1 MLVPVD
7 ARFSWQQINWSR
19 HPFLVFSNGRST
31 CTYIVDHAN
40 LNCSWIFFLAGYGH
54 LTPVT
59 TYGKLFCIVFCLF
72 GIPVCLLT
80 LKTAGELISRFLT
93 CVVTRFERKVLKNK
107 DVRHVEIKCTMLAV
121 TVMALYLSLSA
132 AVQVIWE
139 KWSFLDAFY
148 AWFVAFSTI
157 GFGDYIPFDSV
168 VPRKDKHG
176 ITAAIFHVV
185 ATFPALFGLAIVAS
199 VMNSVFVVFDKY
211 RLHTAALNC
220 HCSRRNRKRN
230 SKDRVKLSFAKLDAV
245 DDRSRG
251 RSHSV

>member
-1 MLVPVD
+1 M
-7 ARFSWQQINWSR
+7 
-19 HPFLVFSNGRST
+19 
-31 CTYIVDHAN
+31 
-40 LNCSWIFFLAGYGH
+40 
-54 LTPVT
+54 
-59 TYGKLFCIVFCLF
+59 
-72 GIPVCLLT
+72 
-80 LKTAGELISRFLT
+80 
-93 CVVTRFERKVLKNK
+93 VTRFESKVLKNK
-107 DVRHVEIKCTMLAV
+107 DVRHVEIKCTMLAL

-139 KWSFLDAFY
+139 KWTFLDAFY

-168 VPRKDKHG
+168 VPRKDEHG
-176 ITAAIFHVV
+176 ITAAIFHVL
-185 ATFPALFGLAIVAS
+185 ATFPALFGLATVAS

-211 RLHTAALNC
+211 RLHTASLNC
-220 HCSRRNRKRN
+220 HCSRRNRERN

>member
-1 MLVPVD
+1 MPADLKPS
-7 ARFSWQQINWSR
+7 RF
-19 HPFLVFSNGRST
+19 
-31 CTYIVDHAN
+31 Y
-40 LNCSWIFFLAGYGH
+40 FLAGYGH

-80 LKTAGELISRFLT
+80 LKTAGQLISRFLT
-93 CVVTRFERKVLKNK
+93 CMVTRFERKVLKNK
-107 DVRHVEIKCTMLAV
+107 DVRHAEIKCTLLAL
-121 TVMALYLSLSA
+121 TVMALYLSTCA

-139 KWSFLDAFY
+139 KWTFLDAFY

-168 VPRKDKHG
+168 VPRQDEHG

-185 ATFPALFGLAIVAS
+185 ATFPALFGLGIVAS
-199 VMNSVFVVFDKY
+199 VMNSLFVVFDKY
-211 RLHTAALNC
+211 RLHTASFNYR
-220 HCSRRNRKRN
+220 CSRRNRKRI
-230 SKDRVKLSFAKLDAV
+230 SKDKVKLRFSKMDAG
-245 DDRSRG
+245 DNRSRG